1 MLTRLRLLPL
11 LIVAAISFAQPARA
25 EALATQ
31 GIGLQTCQK
40 IATDVKPEEGLDNGV
55 NLMMYA
61 WAQGYLSAANVSMLV
76 HRNEAT
82 DMRLLDDAKVLTMI
96 VEYCRA
102 NPNDK
107 PIGALDRYLAGAPK
121 VQGPQQ
127 ASAQPPASQPTTAA
141 APAAPAA
148 KQSRD
153 LSIVNR
159 TGYPIKFIG
168 VNPPGDEVWNENE
181 IKGVMAEGANV
192 RVSFAATD
200 KGCRWN
206 IKVTWQ
212 DDNTS
217 SIFRGIDVCKVTT
230 VTLRYNKRT
239 DQASYTTE

>member
-1 MLTRLRLLPL
+1 MLSTCIRLPLL
-11 LIVAAISFAQPARA
+11 LIVAAFFFASSARA

-31 GIGLQTCQK
+31 GIGLQSCQK
-40 IATDVKPEEGLDNGV
+40 IAAELKPQDGLNNAL

-61 WAQGYLSAANVSMLV
+61 WAQGYVSAANVSMLV
-76 HRNEAT
+76 HKNEAT
-82 DMRLLDDAKVLTMI
+82 DMRLLDDAKVLDMI
-96 VEYCRA
+96 AEYCRA

-107 PIGALDRYLAGAPK
+107 PIGALDRYLASAPK

-127 ASAQPPASQPTTAA
+127 ASAQAASQPTTAA
-141 APAAPAA
+141 APAA

-153 LSIVNR
+153 LNIVNR

-181 IKGVMAEGANV
+181 LKGAMAEGANV
-192 RVSFAATD
+192 RVSFVSTD